1 MVNKLRKLK
10 GSKGLIEVGGKMP
23 ETLKKL
29 GITAE
34 QLLRMQA
41 ENKKDKNGK
50 KMTIG

>member
-1 MVNKLRKLK
+1 MGNKLRNLK
-10 GSKGLIEVGGKMP
+10 GSKGQIKIGGDMDK
-23 ETLKKL
+23 TLKRL

-41 ENKKDKNGK
+41 QNKKDKNGK

>member
-1 MVNKLRKLK
+1 MGNKLRKLK

-23 ETLKKL
+23 EILKKL

-34 QLLRMQA
+34 QLLKMQA
-41 ENKKDKNGK
+41 QNKKGKKGK

>member
-1 MVNKLRKLK
+1 MAQKLKNLK
-10 GSKGLIEVGGKMP
+10 GSKGLIKVGGDM
-23 ETLKKL
+23 ENTLKRL
-29 GITAE
+29 DITAD